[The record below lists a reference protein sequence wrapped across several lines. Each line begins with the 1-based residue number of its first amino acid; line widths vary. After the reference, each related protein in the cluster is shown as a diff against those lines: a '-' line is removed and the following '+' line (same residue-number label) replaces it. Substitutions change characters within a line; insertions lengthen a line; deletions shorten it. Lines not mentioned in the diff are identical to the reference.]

1 MKKVVLRIAAGV
13 GIALTLA
20 IGTIAGIRIFSDGPI
35 EMLPGSTMSGTSSLG
50 FFPGFGD
57 QTSDFIELQVNG
69 WVPSS
74 RTVIGFVLDDNLYI
88 PSVRAGSKWWPEEVL
103 NNPEVIVRY
112 RGILYPRRANRITDP
127 ARIRHLRTAVVEA
140 ETLVSAPEMFM
151 EETTWFFRLE
161 AIND

>member
-1 MKKVVLRIAAGV
+1 MKKVALKIAVGM
-13 GIALTLA
+13 GIALVLA
-20 IGTIAGIRIFSDGPI
+20 VASITGIRLFSDGPI
-35 EMLPGSTMSGTSSLG
+35 EMLPGGPMSGTRSLEG
-50 FFPGFGD
+50 FPGFGD

-69 WVPSS
+69 WIPSS

-103 NNPEVIVRY
+103 NNPKVIVRY
-112 RGILYPRRANRITDP
+112 RDILYPRRAIRITDP
-127 ARIRHLRTAVVEA
+127 ARIRQLRTAVVEA

-161 AIND
+161 PIEE